1 MLKGNRPIGSL
12 FLSSR
17 GRFRNFRDLILPG
30 VPRPSSPVS
39 LHTPSRSRYSI
50 RKGKNDLSDL
60 TTNLILS
67 RSDVFFVSSS
77 ICPIR
82 ESLLPRYLSLFF
94 HRCLHRFRNRSRHD
108 AKAAKNT
115 AADFFSPLSFRVL
128 VTLPPLENRPP
139 SYPAM
144 PDFAEASFS
153 TISKSSGKEKT
164 VQAERIAEREREREK
179 TWYLRNDNR
188 SRINIV

>member
-144 PDFAEASFS
+144 PGRSRSFVFHDFK
-153 TISKSSGKEKT
+153 IVRQKEKQ
-164 VQAERIAEREREREK
+164 VQAERIAERERERENMVFTK
-179 TWYLRNDNR
+179 
-188 SRINIV
+188 

>member
-139 SYPAM
+139 SYPWR
-144 PDFAEASFS
+144 ASQKLRFPRFQNRPA
-153 TISKSSGKEKT
+153 KKKQ
-164 VQAERIAEREREREK
+164 VQAERIAKREREK